1 MVEEAGVAVETLPS
15 LGSRRALTGR
25 PLFDTRQ
32 DMALYLR
39 REDTERRLATALRRG
54 LNVLLDGERGSG
66 KTTLLHAL
74 RYDARSS
81 NAAAVPANRP
91 EPSTR
96 STMPATTMPATTM
109 PAPTMPAT
117 TMPATT
123 MPGPT
128 RFVYL
133 GAGAAPSAAAVL
145 ARLLGDLRGDPAPGW
160 ATGGDAATSLARLQ
174 AFCADPP
181 ADAEPPQGTCVLVDD
196 IDPVIGHQLFGVLRD
211 DLWRLPLQWVVTV
224 ESRLAP
230 RLLAPPAD
238 AFFDVR
244 LTLPPLTRGEALDL
258 IGRRLGRDLSDVPV
272 TRLPTTPRRL
282 VRLAAT
288 APPEEWS
295 AGEAQLDAR
304 LDAAGAIGRSAA
316 EVVQAL
322 ADLGPLSPSDERLLA
337 RLGCTRA
344 RASQVLRALYEHG
357 LVTYR
362 DVPADRPGRP
372 NRVYELTPARAVP
385 A

>member
-1 MVEEAGVAVETLPS
+1 
-15 LGSRRALTGR
+15 
-25 PLFDTRQ
+25 
-32 DMALYLR
+32 MALYLH
-39 REDTERRLATALRRG
+39 REDTERRLTTALRRG

-74 RYDARSS
+74 RYDARSP
-81 NAAAVPANRP
+81 NAAADPANRP
-91 EPSTR
+91 EPSADSRVSGVT
-96 STMPATTMPATTM
+96 S
-109 PAPTMPAT
+109 
-117 TMPATT
+117 

-145 ARLLGDLRGDPAPGW
+145 ARVLGELRGDAAPGW

-181 ADAEPPQGTCVLVDD
+181 ADADAVPGTCVLIDD

-258 IGRRLGRDLSDVPV
+258 IGRRLGRDLSDVAV

-295 AGEAQLDAR
+295 TGEAQLDAR

-316 EVVQAL
+316 DVVQAL

>member
-1 MVEEAGVAVETLPS
+1 MAIEALPAPAA
-15 LGSRRALTGR
+15 RRSLTGR
-25 PLFDTRQ
+25 PLLDTRQ
-32 DMALYLR
+32 DMALYLH
-39 REDTERRLATALRRG
+39 REDTERGLQTALRRG

-66 KTTLLHAL
+66 KTTMLHAL
-74 RYDARSS
+74 RYDAREPVP
-81 NAAAVPANRP
+81 AAVPANRP
-91 EPSTR
+91 SAGPLANPPPSW
-96 STMPATTMPATTM
+96 SSS
-109 PAPTMPAT
+109 
-117 TMPATT
+117 
-123 MPGPT
+123 PGPT

-133 GAGAAPSAAAVL
+133 NAGAAPAASAVL
-145 ARLLGDLRGDPAPGW
+145 ARVLGELRGDAVPGW
-160 ATGGDAATSLARLQ
+160 AIGGDAATSLARLQ
-174 AFCADPP
+174 AYCADP
-181 ADAEPPQGTCVLVDD
+181 ATEPPHGTCVLVDD

-211 DLWRLPLQWVVTV
+211 DLWRLPLQWIVTV
-224 ESRLAP
+224 ESRLAS

-244 LTLPPLTRGEALDL
+244 LTVPPLTRGEALDL
-258 IGRRLGRDLSDVPV
+258 IGRRLGRDLSDVAV

-295 AGEAQLDAR
+295 AGEAQLRAR
-304 LDAAGAIGRSAA
+304 LDAAAAIGDTAA

-322 ADLGPLSPSDERLLA
+322 ADLGPLSPSDERLLT

-344 RASQVLRALYEHG
+344 RASQILRALHDRG

-372 NRVYELTPARAVP
+372 NRVYELTPAHAVP

>member
-1 MVEEAGVAVETLPS
+1 MAVETLPS
-15 LGSRRALTGR
+15 LGHRRALTGR

-32 DMALYLR
+32 DMALYLH
-39 REDTERRLATALRRG
+39 REDTERRLRTALDRG

-66 KTTLLHAL
+66 KTTLMHAL
-74 RYDARSS
+74 RYDAR
-81 NAAAVPANRP
+81 
-91 EPSTR
+91 EPS
-96 STMPATTMPATTM
+96 ATTDRA
-109 PAPTMPAT
+109 ARSA
-117 TMPATT
+117 ASAGSSRR
-123 MPGPT
+123 GPT

-133 GAGAAPSAAAVL
+133 GAAAAPSAAAVL
-145 ARLLGDLRGDPAPGW
+145 IRLLGELRGDAVPGW
-160 ATGGDAATSLARLQ
+160 PSELDAASALAELQ
-174 AFCADPP
+174 VFFADPGDEP
-181 ADAEPPQGTCVLVDD
+181 ARGTCVLVDD
-196 IDPVIGHQLFGVLRD
+196 LDPVIGHQLFGVLRD

-224 ESRLAP
+224 DSRLAS

-282 VRLAAT
+282 IRLAAT
-288 APPEEWS
+288 APPEDWGTS
-295 AGEAQLDAR
+295 EAQLNAR
-304 LDAAGAIGRSAA
+304 LDAARAIGRSAA
-316 EVVQAL
+316 DVVQAL

-344 RASQVLRALYEHG
+344 RASQVLRALYERD

-362 DVPADRPGRP
+362 EVPADRPGRP